1 MSIKDETLR
10 DLAITLKR
18 DARNAGANVDDAF
31 VVELKNYAQHEVVKV
46 LDEDDTRVVLD
57 HIGRRAFEG
66 YQSLNSESVWKTIQ
80 KLCRP
85 KTGYD
90 LCANAARNILITE
103 GRMHSA
109 NLLETLRNQVLTEW
123 KLDE

>member
-1 MSIKDETLR
+1 MSIKDEALR

-18 DARNAGANVDDAF
+18 DARSAGADVDDTF
-31 VVELKNYAQHEVVKV
+31 VVELKNYAQHEVVK
-46 LDEDDTRVVLD
+46 LLGEGDTRLVLD
-57 HIGRRAFEG
+57 HIGRKAFEG
-66 YQSLNSESVWKTIQ
+66 YHSLNSESVWKTIQ

-85 KTGYD
+85 KSGYD

-103 GRMHSA
+103 GRMESA
-109 NLLETLRNQVLTEW
+109 NLLKTLRDQVLTEW